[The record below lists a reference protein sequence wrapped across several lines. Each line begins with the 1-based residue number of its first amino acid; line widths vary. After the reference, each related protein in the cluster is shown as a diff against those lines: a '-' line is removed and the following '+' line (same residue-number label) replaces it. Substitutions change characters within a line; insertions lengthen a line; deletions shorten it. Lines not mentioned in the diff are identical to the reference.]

1 MKHLIIVL
9 TFWSIL
15 ASHAASGLAQNKSD
29 EDHRGLKRWSISYC
43 IGSTSSG
50 PASDIEKAMRA
61 GGFNDDTEVGGLF
74 GGGEAIAYPSSKT
87 GFGETGFPMLFELH
101 YLIKPYFSIGAII
114 SNSPI
119 GQTFGY
125 HDPLCFLS
133 IEYSVA
139 TYAPVFSVRAGV
151 LQLGIGPA
159 WNVMKATRSDGG
171 GVSPVEKVKKLGI
184 LLDFGLG
191 IPRNSRFFVELKVQY
206 RSVGKIEIGPYESTW
221 ETEFE
226 KASATFPR
234 SKVNYD
240 HLFYGI
246 GVGFRL

>member
-1 MKHLIIVL
+1 MKRLIIVL

-15 ASHAASGLAQNKSD
+15 VSYPASGLTQNKTD

-50 PASDIEKAMRA
+50 PAGDIEKAMRA
-61 GGFNDDTEVGGLF
+61 GGFNDTQVGGLF
-74 GGGEAIAYPSSKT
+74 GGGEAIAHPFSKT

-101 YLIKPYFSIGAII
+101 YLINPYFSIGAII

-119 GQTFGY
+119 GQTLGY
-125 HDPLCFLS
+125 HDPLCDLF
-133 IEYSVA
+133 IDYSVA

-151 LQLGIGPA
+151 LRLGIGPA
-159 WNVMKATRSDGG
+159 WNVMNATRTDAE

-184 LLDFGLG
+184 LLDLGLS

-206 RSVGKIEIGPYESTW
+206 RSVGKIEIGPYESKW
-221 ETEFE
+221 ETEFAR
-226 KASATFPR
+226 ASATFPR
-234 SKVNYD
+234 SKVNYS

-246 GVGFRL
+246 GIGFRL